1 MKEKEA
7 INNLKIKVIKKEESS
22 LYETIDITLKLIALG
37 DSDEYKTNIIN
48 QYISQKNNDN
58 STKMESTTLNSKIY
72 QIEKKIVKLDIWNIP
87 SQFNLD
93 INQTNILDN
102 INGAII
108 VCDINKTDY
117 FEKIEEWKEMIE
129 EKNEK
134 KNINFFLL
142 VNKTD
147 FKKKKIKYGGKALE
161 GYYIDICDSNSTN
174 IKKTFEIILKK
185 TYIEYMKTKDFE
197 KYKKRKMK
205 GCGCG
210 CF

>member
-1 MKEKEA
+1 MKEKEE
-7 INNLKIKVIKKEESS
+7 INNLKIKEIKKEESS
-22 LYETIDITLKLIALG
+22 LYETIDITLRLIALG
-37 DSDEYKTNIIN
+37 DSDEYKTNLIN
-48 QYISQKNNDN
+48 QYISPKNNDN
-58 STKMESTTLNSKIY
+58 SIKMESITLNSKIY

-87 SQFNLD
+87 SQFNSD
-93 INQTNILDN
+93 INQTNILNN

-117 FEKIEEWKEMIE
+117 FEKIEEWKEMIK

-134 KNINFFLL
+134 KNLNFFLL

-161 GYYIDICDSNSTN
+161 GYYIEICSSNSTN

-185 TYIEYMKTKDFE
+185 TYIEYMKTKDLE
-197 KYKKRKMK
+197 KDKKRKMK
-205 GCGCG
+205 GCGC
-210 CF
+210 F

>member
-1 MKEKEA
+1 MKEKEE
-7 INNLKIKVIKKEESS
+7 INKLKIKEIKKEESS
-22 LYETIDITLKLIALG
+22 LYETIDITLRLIALG
-37 DSDEYKTNIIN
+37 DSDEYKTNLIN
-48 QYISQKNNDN
+48 QYISPKNNDN
-58 STKMESTTLNSKIY
+58 STKMESITLNSKIY

-87 SQFNLD
+87 SQFNSD
-93 INQTNILDN
+93 INQTNILNN

-117 FEKIEEWKEMIE
+117 FEKIEEWKETIK

-134 KNINFFLL
+134 KNLNFFLL

-161 GYYIDICDSNSTN
+161 GYYIEICSSNSTN

-185 TYIEYMKTKDFE
+185 TYIEYMKTKDLE
-197 KYKKRKMK
+197 KDKKRKMK
-205 GCGCG
+205 GCGC
-210 CF
+210 F